1 MQALISAG
9 VPEADARAA
18 VANQWDAAEQ
28 RRDGPAHDCFEV
40 WPENWEAVTLV
51 ASLPPAAWD
60 IPLLGGRARGLRRDQ
75 VVAEMML
82 RGIRRARWPGLWE
95 RVRVVEEEALAALPG

>member
-28 RRDGPAHDCFEV
+28 GGDGAAEHCFEV

-60 IPLLGGRARGLRRDQ
+60 IPLLGGRAWGLRRDQ

-82 RGIRRARWPGLWE
+82 RGIRRARWPELWE
-95 RVRVVEEEALAALPG
+95 RVRVMEQTALERIP

>member
-1 MQALISAG
+1 MQALIGAG

-28 RRDGPAHDCFEV
+28 RGDGAPDDCFEV
-40 WPENWEAVTLV
+40 WTENWEAVTFV
-51 ASLPPAAWD
+51 ASLPAAVWD
-60 IPLLGGRARGLRRDQ
+60 IPPLGGRARGLQRDQ

-82 RGIRRARWPGLWE
+82 RGIRRSRWPGLWE
-95 RVRVVEEEALAALPG
+95 QVRVVEEVVLFFPSR